1 MIDIHAFIVSEL
13 LPSGKLYIPRRG
25 KNMFSAGNTSPQSQS
40 EVQYAE
46 RLDDV
51 CIARCQCGFDA

>member
-25 KNMFSAGNTSPQSQS
+25 KNMFSAGGYIAPKPKRGAICG
-40 EVQYAE
+40 EV
-46 RLDDV
+46 
-51 CIARCQCGFDA
+51 G